1 MSRLGKRIIKSL
13 EQFNRDLKAG
23 KPMKQTV
30 VRRMTV
36 KGKTE
41 YGSAEVRNDTLSGSE
56 AESEGES

>member
-13 EQFNRDLKAG
+13 EQFNRDMKAG

-36 KGKTE
+36 KGKMV
-41 YGSAEVRNDTLSGSE
+41 YVAETFVAPVRAMRKKGR
-56 AESEGES
+56 